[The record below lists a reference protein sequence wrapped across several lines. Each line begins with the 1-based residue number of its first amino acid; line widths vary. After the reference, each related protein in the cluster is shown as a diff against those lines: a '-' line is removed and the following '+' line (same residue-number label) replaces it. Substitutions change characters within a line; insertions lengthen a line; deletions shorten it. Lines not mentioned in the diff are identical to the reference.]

1 MKRNK
6 LVSALALPLL
16 ALLPVACGGGE
27 ELPELDPAQVA
38 AGKDLFTANAC
49 NTCHG
54 DSGKGD
60 GAAAAA
66 LPVQP
71 RNYTDK
77 AWQKKTTD
85 EAIKK
90 VIKEGGAANGMN
102 AIMVAYPNFSDA
114 ELDQLVAYIRSF
126 GR

>member
-38 AGKDLFTANAC
+38 AGKTLFTNNGCVA
-49 NTCHG
+49 CHG
-54 DSGKGD
+54 ESGKGD
-60 GAAAAA
+60 GAAAAG
-66 LPVQP
+66 LEVKP

-85 EAIKK
+85 QEIKK
-90 VIKEGGAANGMN
+90 VIKEGGAANGMSVQM
-102 AIMVAYPNFSDA
+102 AAYGNLSDA